1 MTDAA
6 QIQSGIANVTD
17 QASLLKFLEGVLGWP
32 TGGVERVEDISFSWT
47 AEELRSDDLTAK
59 LVEGGIW
66 QIRPL
71 HENQPWGIFILEFR
85 NAEVFE
91 KGRGLTGPLRKVLR
105 GLVPSRRRD
114 SSLAAW
120 KREHLLFICTH
131 NYEHYRFAY
140 FKTPKGDTRNA
151 PLATFGWSPG
161 EPARTVC
168 EYNLSALAWPEDPRD
183 AEKWVE
189 DWAVAFDVE
198 RVTKRFYQEYKAIF
212 DAAEATVAGATK
224 LQGEDLRLFTQAL
237 FNRLMFLRFVEKK
250 GWLKFNGRT
259 DYLRALYEAGPVGG
273 QSFYRSRLEP
283 LFFEG
288 LAVEG
293 RGKSEAVGD
302 VPFLNGGLF
311 EKDALDRRV
320 KDLPDRAFAGLIGR
334 DGLFYRYN
342 FTVEEST
349 PLDIEVAVDPEMLG
363 KVFEELVTG
372 RHETGSY
379 YTPRPVVSFMCREAL
394 KGYLEE
400 RADLSAEAAAALVD
414 KKDVSRITQTQARC
428 VVDALDN
435 LKAVDPAC
443 GSGAYLLGLMHEML
457 AIYDCL
463 YSESL
468 KRDSRSIY
476 ELKLHIISN
485 NLYGVDIDPFATN
498 VAMLRLW
505 LSIAVDCDKP
515 LPLPNLEFKIETGD
529 SLLGPN
535 PSELSD
541 FGSFLLRERAQR
553 LVGLKEQYLTAHGE
567 KKGALRERIRREE
580 EDIESELQLE
590 HGRGVIDWHVQ
601 FTEVFGENGGFDIV
615 VANPPYVRQELI
627 KELKP
632 SLKKTYDSLY
642 QGTADLYVYFYIR
655 AIQLLAPGG
664 MLVFISSNKWFRAAY
679 GKKLRKYV
687 AENCEVKSITD
698 FRDLPVFE
706 SATAYPM
713 IFVAAKSESEQGPLF
728 TLVESLEEPYPDIAA
743 VIASQG
749 GRLPVSATGG
759 ADWRLMDAGAAA
771 RIEKMKSAGV
781 ALGEYVK
788 GKIYYGIK
796 TGFNRAFVIDGETR
810 KRLIKEDPKSAEII
824 KPLAM
829 GADIKRWRIEPSDR
843 WLIVTPI
850 GIVIDEYPAIL
861 KHLSQWEDQLKRR
874 YDKGRHWWELRA
886 CSYYN
891 IFERPKIM
899 WGNLGLSPGF
909 SYSFATMYTIAPA
922 NVVPTDN
929 LYLLG
934 LLNSGASE
942 QFFADVAI
950 ERSGNYLEF
959 KPMYVSQFPV
969 PEASASDRK
978 YIAALAQKCLD
989 KKGIDCEEEEAQINE
1004 RVTALYGL

>member
-874 YDKGRHWWELRA
+874 YDKGRHIAR
-886 CSYYN
+886 
-891 IFERPKIM
+891 
-899 WGNLGLSPGF
+899 GT
-909 SYSFATMYTIAPA
+909 SFAFDRTGFYLGNTAYIIP
-922 NVVPTDN
+922 VDD
-929 LYLLG
+929 LYLLAV
-934 LLNSGASE
+934 LNSAAVE
-942 QFFADVAI
+942 DFYVN
-950 ERSGNYLEF
+950 RSSQIRGGYLRF
-959 KPMYVSQFPV
+959 IRQYVVQIPV
-969 PEASASDRK
+969 PDAPGDERK
-978 YIAALAQKCLD
+978 VIAALAQKCLD